1 MRKRFLICSAQ
12 GFGDLVWQPL
22 ADIYRIRKG
31 WLVKLDLAG
40 IRLEDIEIKTKG
52 NCLTIEG
59 IRRGVQEEEST
70 NYYAMEIS
78 YNRFRKSIELPVQ
91 LEEAE
96 IKLDYRD
103 GMLLIRI
110 EREVNNN
117 G

>member
-12 GFGDLVWQPL
+12 GFGDLVWQPS
-22 ADIYRIRKG
+22 ADIYQIRDG

-40 IRLEDIEIKTKG
+40 IRLKDVEISRKG

-59 IRRGVQEEEST
+59 IRRDFLEEESP

-78 YNRFRKSIELPVQ
+78 YNRFRKSIELPVE
-91 LEEAE
+91 LEKAE
-96 IKLDYRD
+96 IRLDYKD

-110 EREVNNN
+110 HRENKNA
-117 G
+117 

>member
-1 MRKRFLICSAQ
+1 MRKRFLVCSAQ

-22 ADIYRIRKG
+22 ADIYKIRRG

-40 IRLEDIEIKTKG
+40 IRLEDVQIKTEG

-59 IRRGVQEEEST
+59 TRRDFLQEEMP

-78 YNRFRKSIELPVQ
+78 YNRFRKSIELPVR

-96 IKLDYRD
+96 IRLDYKD

-110 EREVNNN
+110 EREIN
-117 G
+117 